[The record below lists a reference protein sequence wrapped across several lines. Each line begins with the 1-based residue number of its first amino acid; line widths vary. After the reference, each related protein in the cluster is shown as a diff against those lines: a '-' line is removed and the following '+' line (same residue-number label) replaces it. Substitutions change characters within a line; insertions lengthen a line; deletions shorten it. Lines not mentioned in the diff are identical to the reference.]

1 MKTKIFILSLDKWVQ
16 LPIDT
21 PTLDHCLN
29 YHFIKLFN
37 DDLSFKG
44 VGLYAK
50 SNWDE
55 HYDYCINDVLYMN
68 GKERTHFKRIAEE
81 I

>member
-1 MKTKIFILSLDKWVQ
+1 MKTKIFILHLDEWVL

-37 DDLSFKG
+37 EDLSFKG

-50 SNWDE
+50 STLDE
-55 HYDYCINDVLYMN
+55 DFSNTYYNYTYAND
-68 GKERTHFKRIAEE
+68 KPHFKRIAEE

>member
-1 MKTKIFILSLDKWVQ
+1 MKNKIFILHLDKWV
-16 LPIDT
+16 LSPIDT

-50 SNWDE
+50 STLDE
-55 HYDYCINDVLYMN
+55 DFSNRYYDYFN
-68 GKERTHFKRIAEE
+68 GKEKTHFNRIAEE

>member
-1 MKTKIFILSLDKWVQ
+1 MKTKIFILHLDEWVL

-37 DDLSFKG
+37 EDLSFKG

-50 SNWDE
+50 STLNEQLDTLKSKLE
-55 HYDYCINDVLYMN
+55 FGYQSI
-68 GKERTHFKRIAEE
+68 K
-81 I
+81 